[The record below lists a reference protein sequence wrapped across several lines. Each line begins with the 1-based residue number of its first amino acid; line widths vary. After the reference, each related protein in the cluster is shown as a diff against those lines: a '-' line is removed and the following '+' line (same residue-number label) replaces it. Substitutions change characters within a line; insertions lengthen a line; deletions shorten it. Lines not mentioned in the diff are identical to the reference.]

1 VIEDKKDKVY
11 NLRDIR
17 KMLNLK
23 QSDVAKMAGLATMY
37 VSLME
42 NNKRNLTQQT
52 ADKIADGINYILSGE
67 SGEVKISSEELRA
80 NHIASF
86 YPDHIKYYIKDL
98 IYVTTL
104 AAKSLEYFYNME
116 ELTLGEEEMKK
127 KMDIINNLKELLPQ
141 TEDIETIRLEV
152 VEDIASKN
160 KTLVEK
166 NKEKLLSSYDDKDDN
181 KGKAYQLGI
190 EKSIKKPDFLK

>member
-1 VIEDKKDKVY
+1 MIEDKKDKVY

-23 QSDVAKMAGLATMY
+23 QSDAAKMAGLATMY

-52 ADKIADGINYILSGE
+52 ADKIADGINFILSGE
-67 SGEVKISSEELRA
+67 SGEIKISSEELRA
-80 NHIASF
+80 NHMASF

-116 ELTLGEEEMKK
+116 ELTLDEEEMKK
-127 KMDIINNLKELLPQ
+127 KMEIIDNLKELLPQ
-141 TEDIETIRLEV
+141 TEDIEPIRLEV
-152 VEDIASKN
+152 VEDIAKKN
-160 KTLVEK
+160 KDLLER
-166 NKEKLLSSYDDKDDN
+166 NKEKLLSSFEDKDNN
-181 KGKAYQLGI
+181 KGKGYQLGI
-190 EKSIKKPDFLK
+190 ERSIKKPDFFK